1 MNSKFLL
8 AVGLI
13 SAFAATPTGV
23 MAQFYK
29 GKTITLLVNY
39 PVGGPTDIEARL
51 VAQHLPDHIPGT
63 PIIVVKNVGGAG
75 GILGSNQVGRAEPD
89 GETLGYLTQDMPG
102 QLLGN
107 PAIQTNYS
115 DFVLVAGIDT
125 PLVVYMRKDTPPGI
139 TVPTD
144 LMKTK
149 GFKALSL
156 TLQNPN
162 TICQDLA
169 LDLLGLKYQPVP
181 AYRGLRDVET
191 AILQDIGQLANSSL
205 AGWRGSVEAT
215 MREIVIPLF
224 QLAPPGPNNT
234 YPRSKS
240 LPNLQTFE
248 EFYATVRP
256 GETLAG
262 NIKYRTLRTVCDPQL
277 AMFRAA
283 VFPPKTSDEA
293 VATMRVAFAELWK
306 SPDFVADY
314 VRVIKTEPT
323 LVSGAEGQQILTD
336 VGKPHPE
343 IKAFLLDYLDKLLK

>member
-1 MNSKFLL
+1 MNRIL
-8 AVGLI
+8 ASIGLI
-13 SAFAATPTGV
+13 VGFAVSSTSV

-51 VAQHLPDHIPGT
+51 VAHHLPAHIAGT
-63 PIIVVKNVGGAG
+63 PIIVIKNVGGAG

-89 GETLGYLTQDMPG
+89 GNTLGYLTQDMPG
-102 QLLGN
+102 QLLSN

-139 TVPTD
+139 AVPTD

-156 TLQNPN
+156 NLENAN

-169 LDLLGLKYQPVP
+169 LDLLGLKYQPIP

-191 AILQDIGQLANSSL
+191 AILQDTGQLANSSL
-205 AGWRGSVEAT
+205 AGWRGSLETT

-224 QLAPPGPNNT
+224 QLAPPGPDGT

-240 LPNLQTFE
+240 LPDLQTFE

-262 NIKYRTLRTVCDPQL
+262 NIKYQTLRTVCDPQL

-283 VFPPKTSDEA
+283 VFPPKTSEEA
-293 VATMRVAFAELWK
+293 VVTMRAAFEELWK
-306 SPDFVADY
+306 SPEFVADY
-314 VRVIKTEPT
+314 SRIIKTEPT
-323 LVSGAEGQQILTD
+323 LVSGAEGQQILAR
-336 VGKPHPE
+336 VGKPNPE

>member
-1 MNSKFLL
+1 MNKILA

-13 SAFAATPTGV
+13 CTFAAIPTSV

-51 VAQHLPDHIPGT
+51 VAHHLPAHIPGA

-75 GILGSNQVGRAEPD
+75 GILGSNQVGRAEPNGD
-89 GETLGYLTQDMPG
+89 TLGYLTQDMPG

-156 TLQNPN
+156 NLQNAN

-191 AILQDIGQLANSSL
+191 AILQDTGQLANSSL
-205 AGWRGSVEAT
+205 AGWRGSLEAT
-215 MREIVIPLF
+215 MQEIVIPLF
-224 QLAPPGPNNT
+224 QLAPPGPNGT

-240 LPNLQTFE
+240 LPDLQTFE

-256 GETLAG
+256 GATLAG
-262 NIKYRTLRTVCDPQL
+262 SIKYQTLRTVCDPQL

-293 VATMRVAFAELWK
+293 VTAMRAAFEELWK
-306 SPDFVADY
+306 SPEFVADY
-314 VRVIKTEPT
+314 SRIIKTEPT
-323 LVSGAEGQQILTD
+323 LVSGAEGQQILAR

>member
-1 MNSKFLL
+1 MNKIL
-8 AVGLI
+8 ASVGLI
-13 SAFAATPTGV
+13 CAVAAIPTSV

-51 VAQHLPDHIPGT
+51 VAQHLPAHIPGM

-75 GILGSNQVGRAEPD
+75 GILGSNQVGRADPNGD
-89 GETLGYLTQDMPG
+89 TLGYLTQDMPG

-156 TLQNPN
+156 NLQNPN

-191 AILQDIGQLANSSL
+191 AILQDTGQLANSSL
-205 AGWRGSVEAT
+205 AGWRGSLETT
-215 MREIVIPLF
+215 MREIVIPIF
-224 QLAPPGPNNT
+224 QLAPPGPNGT

-240 LPNLQTFE
+240 LPDLQTFE

-256 GETLAG
+256 SGSLAG
-262 NIKYRTLRTVCDPQL
+262 NIKYQTLRTVCDPQL

-283 VFPPKTSDEA
+283 VFPPKTSEEA
-293 VATMRVAFAELWK
+293 VVTMRAAFAELWK
-306 SPDFVADY
+306 SPEFVADY
-314 VRVIKTEPT
+314 LKVVKTEPT
-323 LVSGAEGQQILTD
+323 LVSGVEGQQILAD